1 LRRYAHR
8 MAGCRDG
15 HGVEHRAAHRA
26 VAAVKPADGAGG
38 VVRSGRTRRC
48 DALAAVPPHHPAIP
62 HAQSSRAWADVRV
75 LVFHQFRVPRACD
88 RSGPRHFYQRAR
100 DRGLSRSLCEF
111 PGRIQLRDWLGH
123 GPRHGRIRDRL
134 SAPRRPASARGKPVS
149 AQHEI
154 ESPWRVPS
162 PFSLVAA
169 ALLAFLTLLLL
180 ISPAVFILI
189 GSFRPGGGLISEG
202 GGFTVDNYI
211 KIFRSGFGRFVV
223 NSLVICVAA
232 TLVSTVLSIMA
243 AYAFSRFSF
252 RLKRPLFLSILFG
265 QVFPW
270 IVLINPLFVA
280 FATVQLTN
288 SYIGMILTYTAF
300 TIPFSVYMLVGYLV
314 TVPKS
319 LDEA

>member
-1 LRRYAHR
+1 
-8 MAGCRDG
+8 
-15 HGVEHRAAHRA
+15 
-26 VAAVKPADGAGG
+26 
-38 VVRSGRTRRC
+38 
-48 DALAAVPPHHPAIP
+48 
-62 HAQSSRAWADVRV
+62 
-75 LVFHQFRVPRACD
+75 
-88 RSGPRHFYQRAR
+88 
-100 DRGLSRSLCEF
+100 
-111 PGRIQLRDWLGH
+111 
-123 GPRHGRIRDRL
+123 
-134 SAPRRPASARGKPVS
+134 VS

-154 ESPWRVPS
+154 ESPWRGPS

-169 ALLAFLTLLLL
+169 ALLAFLTLLVL
-180 ISPAVFILI
+180 IYPAVIILI

-202 GGFTVDNYI
+202 GGFTIENYT
-211 KIFRSGFGRFVV
+211 KIFRSGFGRFVA

-319 LDEA
+319 LDEAAIMDGASRWQVIWLIIWPIMLPGFVATATYTFFLCWTEYLFALAFLTQSDMKTLPLGLYQFFGDDTIDWGAVMAASVVTTLPVFVLFLPIQGQISPGRTAGALK